1 MKKPLLLIL
10 FAFLFGSLIGQNKY
24 TISGYIKDKSSGE
37 SSIGASV
44 YIKELLKGTTTN
56 QYGFYSI
63 SIEEGEYI
71 LVTSYIG
78 YNDFEQKI
86 TLNKNLR
93 INIEIEPSVIVKD
106 EFVVVG
112 ERKDQNT
119 NDTKM
124 STVEL
129 DVDKVKSLPAI
140 FGEIDVLKTIQLLPG
155 VQSAGEGNSGFYVRG
170 GGPDQNLILLDEA
183 VVYNASH
190 LFGFFS
196 VFNADAVKDITLIKG
211 GMPAQYGGRLASVLD
226 ITMKDGNNKEME
238 VDGGIGLISSRLTIQ
253 GPIKKD
259 TASYIVSAR
268 RTYAG
273 ELAQPFVK
281 KTSAFKGSNYYFYDL
296 NAKINYILSD
306 NDRLFLS
313 SYFGRDVFT
322 FKNSKDGFQMDTP
335 WGNATASLRWNH
347 LFNDKLFMNATAI
360 FSNYDFEVGMT
371 QDEFE
376 FRLFSG
382 ITDWNA
388 KLDFNYHPSML
399 HNVKFG
405 ANYIY
410 HIFVPSNASARS
422 GEVEFDTGDIIKN
435 YAHDVAVYASDDW
448 DINEKIRV
456 HGGLRYTLF
465 QHVGPFQRFTKD
477 ASGFNTD
484 TLTYARGEKVKQ
496 YQNIEPRFNIRYK
509 LNEKSSIK
517 ASYTQN
523 YQYIHLASLSSVSL
537 PTDIWVPSS
546 DVVRPQYGVQYAL
559 GYFRNFK
566 ENTYESSVEV
576 YYKEMEN
583 QVEYKDGAL
592 PENNVGDNVDNN
604 FTFGKGYSYG
614 AEFFVKKR
622 TGKWNGWLGYTL
634 SWTRKQFENL
644 NNGEE
649 FFAKY
654 DRRHDVSIVASYDV
668 NEKLTLSST
677 FVYATGNALTLPVA
691 RYTIE
696 GRIINEYGERNSFRM
711 DPYHRLDLSATLKGR
726 QDRKVKSS
734 WSFSIYNVYN
744 RYNPYFIYFAND
756 GDLYNGT
763 LEIKAKQVS
772 LFGIIP
778 SVTWNFS
785 F

>member
-1 MKKPLLLIL
+1 
-10 FAFLFGSLIGQNKY
+10 
-24 TISGYIKDKSSGE
+24 
-37 SSIGASV
+37 
-44 YIKELLKGTTTN
+44 
-56 QYGFYSI
+56 
-63 SIEEGEYI
+63 
-71 LVTSYIG
+71 
-78 YNDFEQKI
+78 
-86 TLNKNLR
+86 
-93 INIEIEPSVIVKD
+93 
-106 EFVVVG
+106 
-112 ERKDQNT
+112 
-119 NDTKM
+119 
-124 STVEL
+124 
-129 DVDKVKSLPAI
+129 
-140 FGEIDVLKTIQLLPG
+140 
-155 VQSAGEGNSGFYVRG
+155 
-170 GGPDQNLILLDEA
+170 
-183 VVYNASH
+183 
-190 LFGFFS
+190 
-196 VFNADAVKDITLIKG
+196 
-211 GMPAQYGGRLASVLD
+211 
-226 ITMKDGNNKEME
+226 
-238 VDGGIGLISSRLTIQ
+238 
-253 GPIKKD
+253 
-259 TASYIVSAR
+259 
-268 RTYAG
+268 
-273 ELAQPFVK
+273 
-281 KTSAFKGSNYYFYDL
+281 
-296 NAKINYILSD
+296 
-306 NDRLFLS
+306 
-313 SYFGRDVFT
+313 
-322 FKNSKDGFQMDTP
+322 MDTP